1 VKEIGGLT
9 GRERAR
15 AREGKARTKERDGRR
30 VGQEGE
36 GRSARCMQQAR
47 EKEERGREKD
57 GVRNQ
62 RGNPRRGRG
71 MEESQ
76 PTEWLISPARR
87 GVPNAR

>member
-1 VKEIGGLT
+1 
-9 GRERAR
+9 
-15 AREGKARTKERDGRR
+15 
-30 VGQEGE
+30 
-36 GRSARCMQQAR
+36 MQQAR
-47 EKEERGREKD
+47 EKEEHGREKD

>member
-1 VKEIGGLT
+1 LGIR
-9 GRERAR
+9 GRR
-15 AREGKARTKERDGRR
+15 REG
-30 VGQEGE
+30 
-36 GRSARCMQQAR
+36 ARCMQQAR

-76 PTEWLISPARR
+76 PTEWLISPARH